1 MLVQVVIPNQIFLL
15 TRWAGNAWDR
25 FKNKTNLIKKS
36 AKRMGLWN
44 CRCGC
49 ENHLIKVRKI
59 QYEPPKEEDPKMEP
73 LTKKQANNLY
83 VLDKERRKEERLLKR
98 AKRRQKQ
105 REKQSNRR
113 NRS

>member
-1 MLVQVVIPNQIFLL
+1 
-15 TRWAGNAWDR
+15 
-25 FKNKTNLIKKS
+25 
-36 AKRMGLWN
+36 MGLWN

-83 VLDKERRKEERLLKR
+83 VLDKERRKEERMLKKI
-98 AKRRQKQ
+98 KRKRKKKK
-105 REKQSNRR
+105 RLNH
-113 NRS
+113 